1 MDLSDSIVA
10 YFEDLDDPRVENHNH
25 RHKLHDLLVITLLG
39 TICGAD
45 TWADICEFGSAKEEW
60 LKTFLE
66 LPHGIP
72 SHDTF
77 SRVFSLLDAKA
88 FEQCFSNWIDSLS
101 IDVTNEIIAIDG
113 KTLRGS
119 GNSKQKNSAIHM
131 VSAWAAENRVL
142 LGQVKTSEKSNEI
155 TAVPELLKQLDI
167 KDSIVTLDAMGCQTQ
182 IAKDIINKGANY
194 VLSLKE
200 NHPTL
205 YQDVRS
211 IFQKGETTLYKKILH
226 KQKIEKVKDHGR
238 IERRRYTLISAR
250 DNLLFELR
258 WPGLKGIGM
267 VEVKRTVNHK
277 TTYSTRYFLTSLDED
292 IDGFMRAVRQHW
304 QIEIN
309 LHWSLD
315 VSFNEDQ
322 SRVRLGNAAENL
334 GIMRRI
340 ALNLIKQ
347 NKTRKVGVSAK
358 RKRAG
363 WDNQF
368 LFDVLMGF
376 KNREI

>member
-1 MDLSDSIVA
+1 M
-10 YFEDLDDPRVENHNH
+10 
-25 RHKLHDLLVITLLG
+25 
-39 TICGAD
+39 
-45 TWADICEFGSAKEEW
+45 
-60 LKTFLE
+60 
-66 LPHGIP
+66 
-72 SHDTF
+72 
-77 SRVFSLLDAKA
+77 
-88 FEQCFSNWIDSLS
+88 
-101 IDVTNEIIAIDG
+101 
-113 KTLRGS
+113 
-119 GNSKQKNSAIHM
+119 
-131 VSAWAAENRVL
+131 
-142 LGQVKTSEKSNEI
+142 
-155 TAVPELLKQLDI
+155 
-167 KDSIVTLDAMGCQTQ
+167 
-182 IAKDIINKGANY
+182 
-194 VLSLKE
+194 
-200 NHPTL
+200 
-205 YQDVRS
+205 
-211 IFQKGETTLYKKILH
+211 
-226 KQKIEKVKDHGR
+226 KDHGR

-340 ALNLIKQ
+340 ALNSIKQ

-368 LFDVLMGF
+368 LFDILMSF
-376 KNREI
+376 KNTGI